1 MEKKLPQFEDIV
13 SGELGPSLHDDRPRP
28 QELSLDGSSEADR
41 ARPHHQH
48 PVPLAVEAVAA
59 VQFVPRL
66 LLQNLEDFLKLER
79 QHILAI

>member
-48 PVPLAVEAVAA
+48 PVPLAV
-59 VQFVPRL
+59 
-66 LLQNLEDFLKLER
+66 
-79 QHILAI
+79 